1 MIVYCYTNQ
10 INNKKYIGQ
19 TKNPNQRYNAHK
31 SNHQNPE
38 HTEYDSLFHRALR
51 KYGWDNFFYEVL
63 AETEDID
70 LANELEIFYINFYNT
85 IRPNGYNILEGGK
98 NASRPMAEIT
108 KEKLRWAHGKLTQ
121 DEVIFLRLA
130 YANHESPKQ
139 IYDQYFKE
147 RLAYT
152 SFLNIWSGRRYATVM
167 PEVIQTGRK
176 TKLTENQVIEIKQ
189 QLKEHHGSYNTIAK
203 QYGVTRG
210 AIEAIDLGKTW
221 KHVQI

>member
-1 MIVYCYTNQ
+1 MIIYCYTNQ

-19 TKNPNQRYNAHK
+19 TKNPAQRYNAHK
-31 SNHQNPE
+31 SSYQNVNSS
-38 HTEYDSLFHRALR
+38 EYDSLFHRALR
-51 KYGWDNFFYEVL
+51 KYGQDNFSYEVL
-63 AETEDID
+63 AEVEDVE

-85 IRPNGYNILEGGK
+85 VRPNGYNVLEGGK
-98 NASRPMAEIT
+98 NALHPMSEIT
-108 KEKLRWAHGKLTQ
+108 KEKLRWAHGKLTR

-130 YANHESPKQ
+130 YANHQSPKQ

-176 TKLTENQVIEIKQ
+176 TKLTTEQVIEIKKKLQ
-189 QLKEHHGSYNTIAK
+189 MHDGSYRTIAK
-203 QYGVTRG
+203 QYGVTKG